1 MSKYNLER
9 ATDFGGENSSD
20 YKTTSINT
28 VYNKAKTLNE
38 QLTNKNIY
46 RFIKTITVVPD
57 SYVGNLNPKIDV
69 AELHNGVDYKY
80 SYIKVKSPWHAWIN
94 VNKIVSENTF
104 ELCNTGENEITFS
117 FRFDEF
123 TRISYMGYT
132 YKILCPKQ
140 FVVNYPEIRVP
151 VYPGGSRI
159 VEIGKITNDG
169 YDYGYYIYVN
179 VSHIHEN
186 SVDESFVANNE

>member
-104 ELCNTGENEITFS
+104 ELCNTGENEITLA
-117 FRFDEF
+117 FDSPQ
-123 TRISYMGYT
+123 RA
-132 YKILCPKQ
+132 
-140 FVVNYPEIRVP
+140 VA
-151 VYPGGSRI
+151 PGQAAVCYDGDCVICGGRI
-159 VEIGKITNDG
+159 VRG
-169 YDYGYYIYVN
+169 
-179 VSHIHEN
+179 EN
-186 SVDESFVANNE
+186 